1 LSPHNSVIEYETSAG
16 RNLIPEILTLL
27 QEKLAIRVESA
38 DTDLFHSGAMDSAAQ
53 VHLLMHLE
61 KRFGVSLPME
71 ELEIDSF
78 CTVARIAQMVA
89 GSLQTMNR
97 EPEAPVREQRDL
109 TAEIRQLLV
118 EKLAIRVDP
127 YQTDLFAAG
136 VFDSMTLVQ
145 FIFHME
151 EHFGFHLP
159 MEELDVDSFQ
169 SVESIAR
176 LVAANTRPE
185 PERAQAC

>member
-1 LSPHNSVIEYETSAG
+1 LSPHNSVIEYETSEE

-38 DTDLFHSGAMDSAAQ
+38 ETDLFHSGSLDSAAQ

-78 CTVARIAQMVA
+78 CTVAKIAQMVA
-89 GSLQTMNR
+89 GSLRAMKR
-97 EPEAPVREQRDL
+97 ESDAVVREQRDL
-109 TAEIRQLLV
+109 TGEIRQLLL
-118 EKLAIRVDP
+118 EKLSIRVDS
-127 YQTDLFAAG
+127 YETDLFAAG
-136 VFDSMTLVQ
+136 IFDSMTLVQ

-169 SVESIAR
+169 SLESIAR
-176 LVAANTRPE
+176 LVAANSRPE
-185 PERAQAC
+185 PERARAC